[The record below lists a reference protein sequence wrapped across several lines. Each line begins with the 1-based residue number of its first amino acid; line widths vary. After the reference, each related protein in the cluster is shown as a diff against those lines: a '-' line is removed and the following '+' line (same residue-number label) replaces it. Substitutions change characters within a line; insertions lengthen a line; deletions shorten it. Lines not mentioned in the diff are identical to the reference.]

1 MEATSKGRCVR
12 FGMFEA
18 DLAARELYK
27 RGRRVPLQEQPF
39 RILVIL
45 LSRPGQ
51 IVTREELQSE
61 LWPNGTHVE
70 FSEGL
75 DTALK
80 KLRQALGDSA
90 HNPTFIETIP
100 RRGYRLIVSVSNG
113 AELLLNGATAPSQGR
128 LVEGTSLSPAIT
140 PRGFGWHRFP
150 ILLLLAVIVTA
161 LVVWRT
167 RPVTTSVPIGSLA
180 VLPLENL
187 SGDASQDYFAD
198 GMTDQL
204 ITNLGQIH
212 SLRVISRTSAMQY
225 RGVRKPLPQVARELQ
240 VDAIVEGTVLR
251 SGDKVRITAQL
262 IQAREDRHLWAQS
275 FEGDLKDVLVLQEN
289 VSRAIASQVQM
300 ALVPGEHIRAGVD
313 RPLNM
318 EAYESYLK
326 GEYYLNRFSAES
338 IQQAL
343 VHFQQAVEKD
353 SGYAPG
359 YAKMSGCYRMLANM
373 GVLSKP
379 EANEKAK
386 ALDAKALELDPNF
399 GPAHAGRGWG
409 LLLYDLDFGTAGDE
423 FRRAVELSPNSAEAH
438 QGLGDY
444 YATTGRL
451 QEAVHEVERAR
462 ELDPL
467 ASIVNQD
474 LCRMLTFARRWDEA
488 LAQCKANLELDP
500 NLARA
505 LWAIG
510 DIYTAKGMESEA
522 LSYLLRGLKAVG
534 AGPKMM
540 AAAEAGASRGGLKG
554 CWRALIPFALEA
566 VRKGEMDAFSL
577 AVVYT
582 RAGNADKAISWLH
595 EALKTRSFGIS
606 FLRVE
611 PTFDPLR
618 SDPRF
623 LSLLKDLGLMKHLH
637 SN

>member
-51 IVTREELQSE
+51 IVTREELQNE

-90 HNPTFIETIP
+90 HNPTFIETVP
-100 RRGYRLIVSVSNG
+100 RRGYRLIVSVTNG
-113 AELLLNGATAPSQGR
+113 AEPIPIDAIAPSNGR
-128 LVEGTSLSPAIT
+128 LAGEASSSPSIAGSRFRWRTIIIVLFGLLS
-140 PRGFGWHRFP
+140 
-150 ILLLLAVIVTA
+150 VTF
-161 LVVWRT
+161 LVVRSI
-167 RPVTTSVPIGSLA
+167 RPARTSVPINSLA

-187 SGDASQDYFAD
+187 SGDPSQDYFAD

-225 RGVRKPLPQVARELQ
+225 RGMHRSLPQVARELQ
-240 VDAIVEGTVLR
+240 VDAIIEGTVLL
-251 SGDKVRITAQL
+251 SGGKVRITAQL

-300 ALVPGEHIRAGVD
+300 ALLPGEHIRAGVD

-326 GEYYLNRFSAES
+326 GEYYLNRFSGES
-338 IQQAL
+338 IKQAL
-343 VHFQQAVEKD
+343 EYFQQAVEKD
-353 SGYAPG
+353 PGYAPA
-359 YAKMSGCYRMLANM
+359 YAKLSGCYQMLANM
-373 GVLSKP
+373 DILPKREG
-379 EANEKAK
+379 NEKARS
-386 ALDAKALELDPNF
+386 LITKALELDPNF
-399 GPAHAGRGWG
+399 GAGHAGKGWG
-409 LLLYDLDFGTAGDE
+409 LLLYDLDFASAGDE
-423 FRRAVELSPNSAEAH
+423 FQRAVELSPNSVEAH

-444 YATTGRL
+444 YAAVGRL
-451 QEAVHEVERAR
+451 EEAVHEVERAR

-467 ASIVNQD
+467 ASIVNHD
-474 LCRMLTFARRWDEA
+474 LCRTLTFARRWDEA
-488 LAQCKANLELDP
+488 LAQCKANLELNP
-500 NLARA
+500 NSART
-505 LWAIG
+505 LWVIG
-510 DIYTAKGMESEA
+510 DIYTAKGMEAEA
-522 LSYLLRGLKAVG
+522 RSNLLRSLKSVG
-534 AGPKMM
+534 ASPKMI

-554 CWRALIPFALEA
+554 CWQAQIPFALEA
-566 VRKGEMDAFSL
+566 AQKGQLDAFSL
-577 AVVYT
+577 AIVYT

-595 EALKTRSFGIS
+595 EALKARSFGIS
-606 FLRVE
+606 FLRVD
-611 PTFDPLR
+611 PTFDSLR

-623 LSLLKDLGLMKHLH
+623 LSLLKDLDSMKHLPT
-637 SN
+637 N